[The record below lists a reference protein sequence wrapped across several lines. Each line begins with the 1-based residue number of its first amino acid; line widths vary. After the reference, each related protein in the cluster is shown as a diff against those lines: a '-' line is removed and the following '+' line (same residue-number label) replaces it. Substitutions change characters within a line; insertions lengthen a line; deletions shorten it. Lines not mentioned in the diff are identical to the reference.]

1 MAGGAYFLGRDYNFI
16 RSFEITSGLDKPSP
30 GPISGKP
37 ARIKPIKGRK
47 TEYHTDM
54 SSPPAMPKPNSGTSG
69 ADDAD
74 LVTAKRVLEI
84 EAEALG
90 VLAGSLGE
98 PFLRALDIL
107 AQVKGRVVVSGMGKS
122 GHIGHKIASTLSST
136 GTPALFVHPAE
147 ASHGD
152 LGMITTDDA
161 VLALSNSGETSEL
174 ADLVAYAK
182 RFEIPLICITGG
194 KDSALAD
201 AADVALIL
209 PASEEACPMGLA
221 PTTSTTVMLALG
233 DAISVALLERKGFS
247 PDEFHVLH
255 PGGKLGHRLIK
266 ISDIMHKGEEMP
278 LIDPDALM
286 ADALIEMS
294 AKSFGCVG
302 VIGSDG
308 LLLGVITDGDLRRH
322 MSPELIG
329 RKAREVMT
337 EGALSI
343 NPGMLAGV
351 ALGIMNVRAITNI
364 FVTKD
369 DRPLGILH
377 IHDCLRAGV
386 A

>member
-1 MAGGAYFLGRDYNFI
+1 
-16 RSFEITSGLDKPSP
+16 
-30 GPISGKP
+30 
-37 ARIKPIKGRK
+37 
-47 TEYHTDM
+47 
-54 SSPPAMPKPNSGTSG
+54 MPKPNSETSG

-343 NPGMLAGV
+343 NPGMLASV